1 MKISTRAVV
10 LMATL
15 GLLLG
20 GAGTTQISSAR
31 QESFDVNDLSYLWPV
46 PKTAEDVKGLIS
58 GDAAGADGRRMWP
71 EAVFKTLIA
80 TAPQIAVQG
89 SSGKTFQISF
99 KPFEQAF
106 ADPATWKVASF
117 RVDGSAPGGHSPF
130 VSVFGSTPQLRIVL
144 QPVTIDGTGAVKV
157 HDVTAHLAFSYTKP
171 GPPPTPGVFPAA
183 VPDKD
188 AFRAMLEDLR
198 QLKAASAAGGA
209 ATAGPLRVHPG
220 LQARV
225 PGFAD
230 KIKAF
235 LVQRAAQGDL
245 RDLAF
250 MGIEP
255 NEPWIFFAMHK
266 RADGVFER
274 VRPQSLGGSDAQ
286 MLTFKGGTHVMPVP
300 ATTNVSPKDKQ
311 GVATAPL
318 FPLTPESAF
327 GTPAVGSAA
336 RPTLQDIPDIIANP
350 RMAHVL
356 NTDCVSCHTETTRR
370 RLLKL
375 PAGDGQ
381 FKYALPAGIS
391 GVDEGHLP
399 STRWNV
405 RNFGWGPAPGGVMPT
420 ISMRTA
426 NEAAEAAEFVNR
438 EYFGAASPA
447 PAKPN
452 GDSAIRRDAS
462 MPQNVARPLTLVMN
476 IKSPQDFVALKALIE
491 KLQSLPPDQNPIVV
505 ALNKLSTVHF
515 ARFVFL
521 SDKQLAVITTYDG
534 DFEEYI
540 DSFVD
545 NIGDVFDKLLAHMS
559 DAPPLPVSKP
569 ENRPKFLEYV
579 RKNDLTAIP
588 PFYSAYPQL
597 KVLDILTLQKQHGG
611 S

>member
-80 TAPQIAVQG
+80 TATEATVAG
-89 SSGKTFQISF
+89 SVPGEVFRISF
-99 KPFEQAF
+99 RDFEEAF
-106 ADPATWKVASF
+106 QNPATWKVASF

-130 VSVFGSTPQLRIVL
+130 VKFFGSTPQLRVVL
-144 QPVTIDGTGAVKV
+144 QPVTVDLKGVVRV
-157 HDVTAHLAFSYTKP
+157 HDVAAHLAFSYTKP
-171 GPPPTPGVFPAA
+171 RPPAQTTEFPSIA
-183 VPDKD
+183 DKD
-188 AFRAMLEDLR
+188 LFTSMLEELK

-209 ATAGPLRVHPG
+209 STAGLMRVHPG
-220 LQARV
+220 LQKPV

-230 KIKAF
+230 KVKAF
-235 LVQRAAQGDL
+235 VVQRAAQGDL
-245 RDLAF
+245 RELAF
-250 MGIEP
+250 MGIQRP
-255 NEPWIFFAMHK
+255 EPWIFFAMRK
-266 RADGVFER
+266 KDGVFQR
-274 VRPQSLGGSDAQ
+274 VAPPSLGGLEAQ
-286 MLTFKGGTHVMPVP
+286 MVMLNGGTAVMPP
-300 ATTNVSPKDKQ
+300 PTPGNISSSPRQ
-311 GVATAPL
+311 GVSTAPL
-318 FPLTPESAF
+318 FAF
-327 GTPAVGSAA
+327 KTGPVPASPAIGGLA
-336 RPTLQDIPDIIANP
+336 RPTLQDIPDYIANP
-350 RMAHVL
+350 QLAHVF

-370 RLLKL
+370 KLLAIPEGDKRFQYVL
-375 PAGDGQ
+375 PQ
-381 FKYALPAGIS
+381 GIS
-391 GVDEGHLP
+391 GVDDTHLP
-399 STRWNV
+399 AAPWNV
-405 RNFGWGPAPGGVMPT
+405 RNFGWGVVRGNALPT

-438 EYFGAASPA
+438 EYFGRAVPAAPSPIANPATRREA
-447 PAKPN
+447 PM
-452 GDSAIRRDAS
+452 SES
-462 MPQNVARPLTLVMN
+462 VARPLTLVMN

-505 ALNKLSTVHF
+505 ALNKLATVHF

-534 DFEEYI
+534 DFEDYI

-545 NIGDVFDKLLAHMS
+545 NIGEVFDKLLAHMS

-579 RKNDLTAIP
+579 RKHDLTAIP

-597 KVLDILTLQKQHGG
+597 RVRDILTLQKQHGG